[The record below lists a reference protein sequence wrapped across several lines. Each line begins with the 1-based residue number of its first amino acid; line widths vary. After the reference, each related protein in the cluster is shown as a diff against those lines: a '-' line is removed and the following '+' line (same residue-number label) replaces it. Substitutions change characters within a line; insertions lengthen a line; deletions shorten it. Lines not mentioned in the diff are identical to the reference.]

1 MRRRAFLAGSIAAVG
16 MAASGRAADLRAL
29 ELIAP
34 AGPGGGWDQTA
45 RAMQDAMRAANVAS
59 RTQVTNI
66 NGAGGTIG
74 LARFVGSYKGRGD
87 SLMVSGLVMEG
98 AILTNKSQL
107 TLADTTPIARLTG
120 EYQVIAVTAGSP
132 LKTMAD
138 LVAMLR
144 KDVASVSWGGG
155 SAGGTDHILAGLVAK
170 AVGANPKLI
179 SYVAHSGGGEAMASV
194 LGGHTTVGVN
204 GYAEFATYI
213 KTGKLRVLGISSAER
228 VAGIDGPTLREQDVN
243 VAVTNW
249 RGVVAAPG
257 ISDPDR
263 AALSAAVEKMA
274 KSARWKELMVER
286 QWLDMYQPAAEF
298 DVFMRAER
306 IQVTEILKDI
316 GLV

>member
-1 MRRRAFLAGSIAAVG
+1 
-16 MAASGRAADLRAL
+16 MAATANYRTTPKKTADELKTWEVKRTCITDAKSAIRWMKQHAAELGIDPQR
-29 ELIAP
+29 LIA
-34 AGPGGGWDQTA
+34 
-45 RAMQDAMRAANVAS
+45 
-59 RTQVTNI
+59 
-66 NGAGGTIG
+66 
-74 LARFVGSYKGRGD
+74 
-87 SLMVSGLVMEG
+87 
-98 AILTNKSQL
+98 
-107 TLADTTPIARLTG
+107 
-120 EYQVIAVTAGSP
+120 
-132 LKTMAD
+132 
-138 LVAMLR
+138 
-144 KDVASVSWGGG
+144 GGG